1 MGAVAIQRIVPI
13 IMITLTVSRLIKL
26 NRKRK
31 AGTIVSPSA
40 NLDRIFGKVFMV
52 KTFGLGN

>member
-1 MGAVAIQRIVPI
+1 MGAVAIQRTDPI

-26 NRKRK
+26 NRKSK

-40 NLDRIFGKVFMV
+40 NLDRIFGKVLMF
-52 KTFGLGN
+52 KTLGLSN

>member
-1 MGAVAIQRIVPI
+1 MGAVAIQRIDPI

-26 NRKRK
+26 NRKSK

-40 NLDRIFGKVFMV
+40 NLDRIFGKVLMF
-52 KTFGLGN
+52 KTLGLGN

>member
-1 MGAVAIQRIVPI
+1 
-13 IMITLTVSRLIKL
+13 MITLTVSRLIKL

-52 KTFGLGN
+52 KTFGLDN

>member
-1 MGAVAIQRIVPI
+1 MGAVAIQRTEPI

-26 NRKRK
+26 NRKSK

-40 NLDRIFGKVFMV
+40 NLDRIFGKVLMF
-52 KTFGLGN
+52 KTLGLSN